1 VPKPVVTTEQAI
13 VDIAEQAGFIAEDNP
28 EAAERSIAVVRATI
42 ASLGD
47 KPTRGGSYKTG
58 HPKLKGLRRLVVPR
72 FNNYLIFYFDL
83 KDKVRVIS
91 VIHGAR
97 DIPSILSEV
106 SYE

>member
-1 VPKPVVTTEQAI
+1 MPKPVVTTEQAI

-28 EAAERSIAVVRATI
+28 EAAERYISAVRAAI

-47 KPTRGGSYKTG
+47 KPTRGGPYKTG
-58 HPKLKGLRRLVVPR
+58 HPKLKGLRRLIVPR
-72 FNNYLIFYFDL
+72 FTNYLIFYFNL
-83 KDKVRVIS
+83 TDKVRVIS

-97 DIPSILSEV
+97 DIPSILSEA